1 MLSSVQTRFT
11 RARKGLRRRISR
23 VGRRMYLALS
33 LASLLLFA
41 VPAASSEGPL
51 VLGTLAFVA
60 FIAAWFVGL
69 VAGGALTHHGDAH
82 LDGDTLHLTS
92 ARARHALRA
101 ADLREGS
108 VRAAPDGWAL
118 RLLDR
123 RGDEYE
129 VVLPGEAT
137 AMQWLDA
144 LGLDASRRTMRVVSD
159 RTLAQWAF
167 AYFFGGFFAMPFMI
181 AVMGLLALLG
191 VDPSS
196 PHTLVVAYLGMGPGY
211 WLAARAIG
219 RVDVS
224 VGADGVRAGR
234 GFGRRFFPI
243 ASIAGA
249 DVSAN
254 TLRLQL
260 VNGAVERYRFDT
272 LDDARSVSRRVND
285 VLSLH
290 RNASPALPPALVTDE
305 PLTAAQWRDRFVHAL
320 RDEGYRA
327 AAFTRDDLERL
338 LGAKDVPAPQRLGAA
353 LALRELAPAE
363 GATGVRIAA
372 EAMVDPALPRALEAE
387 APRSDKARSAPG

>member
-1 MLSSVQTRFT
+1 
-11 RARKGLRRRISR
+11 
-23 VGRRMYLALS
+23 MYLALS

-41 VPAASSEGPL
+41 VPAASAEGPL
-51 VLGTLAFVA
+51 VLGTLAFAA
-60 FIAAWFVGL
+60 FIAVWFVGL

-92 ARARHALRA
+92 DRARHTLRA
-101 ADLREGS
+101 DDLREGS
-108 VRAAPDGWAL
+108 VRAGYAGWSL
-118 RLLDR
+118 RVVDR

-129 VVLPGEAT
+129 VAMPDEAT
-137 AMQWLDA
+137 AVQWLDA
-144 LGLDASRRTMRVVSD
+144 LGLDASRRAMRVVSD

-196 PHTLVVAYLGMGPGY
+196 PHTLIVAYLGMGPGY

-243 ASIAGA
+243 ASIVGA
-249 DVSAN
+249 DVAAS

-260 VNGAVERYRFDT
+260 VSGAVERYRFET
-272 LDDARSVSRRVND
+272 TEDAWAAARRVND
-285 VLSLH
+285 ALTLH
-290 RNASPALPPALVTDE
+290 RTGAPALPPALVTDE

-338 LGAKDVPAPQRLGAA
+338 LRAKDVPAPQRLGAA
-353 LALRELAPAE
+353 LALREVAPGE
-363 GATGVRIAA
+363 GPTGVRIAV

-387 APRSDKARSAPG
+387 APRSDKTRSAAG